1 MALEAVDISLA
12 IGDRDILFKVSF
24 EAMDG
29 CITALVGPNGAGKTT
44 LLRTLAG
51 DGYAS
56 QGEVRLNGK
65 TLRDYSLKELARAR
79 SVMTQSTDIAFNFSV
94 LEILEMAWMSGPRE
108 NFLSYL
114 NRMADEL
121 GLALFLDRSFRS
133 LSGGEKQRVLFARAV
148 LQITAN
154 SSGRAGRFVLLDEP
168 TSSLDIA
175 YELQLLASC
184 ANLAQQ
190 GVGVL
195 VVLHD
200 LNLAAK
206 FADQIVLLDQGKRVR
221 AGSPAEVLQPDLLSE
236 VYQTR
241 INVEKHPKI
250 EKLLVYT

>member
-1 MALEAVDISLA
+1 MALEAVDISLT
-12 IGDRDILFKVSF
+12 IDGKPILSQVSL

-51 DGYAS
+51 DGDAS

-79 SVMTQSTDIAFNFSV
+79 SVMTQSTDIAFDFSV

-108 NFLSYL
+108 NFLTSL
-114 NRMADEL
+114 NPVAEEL
-121 GLALFLDRSFRS
+121 GIALFTDRSFRS

-175 YELQLLASC
+175 YELQLLECC
-184 ANLAQQ
+184 ANLTQQ
-190 GVGVL
+190 GVGFL

-221 AGSPAEVLQPDLLSE
+221 AGTPAEVLEPDLLSE
-236 VYQTR
+236 VYKTR

>member
-1 MALEAVDISLA
+1 MALEAMDISLA
-12 IGDRDILFKVSF
+12 IGGRDILSEVSL

-51 DGYAS
+51 DGDAS

-65 TLRDYSLKELARAR
+65 TLRAYSLKELARAR
-79 SVMTQSTDIAFNFSV
+79 SVMTQSTDIAFDFSV

-108 NFLSYL
+108 NFLSSL
-114 NRMADEL
+114 NPVAKEL
-121 GLALFLDRSFRS
+121 GITPFLERSFRS

-154 SSGRAGRFVLLDEP
+154 STGRFGRFVLLDEP
-168 TSSLDIA
+168 TASLDIA
-175 YELQLLASC
+175 YELQLLAC
-184 ANLAQQ
+184 CTNLAKQ
-190 GVGVL
+190 GIGFL

-200 LNLAAK
+200 LNLAAR

-221 AGSPAEVLQPDLLSE
+221 AGTPAEVLDPDLLSQ
-236 VYQTR
+236 VYKTR

>member
-1 MALEAVDISLA
+1 MALEAMDISLA
-12 IGDRDILFKVSF
+12 IGGRDILSEVSL

-51 DGYAS
+51 DGDAS

-65 TLRDYSLKELARAR
+65 TLRAYSLKELARAR
-79 SVMTQSTDIAFNFSV
+79 SVMTQSTDIAFDFSV

-108 NFLSYL
+108 NFLSSL
-114 NRMADEL
+114 NPVAKEL
-121 GLALFLDRSFRS
+121 GITPFLERSFRS

-154 SSGRAGRFVLLDEP
+154 STGRFGRFVLLDEP
-168 TSSLDIA
+168 TASLDIA
-175 YELQLLASC
+175 YELQLLAC
-184 ANLAQQ
+184 CTNLAKQ
-190 GVGVL
+190 GIGFL

-200 LNLAAK
+200 LNLAAR

-221 AGSPAEVLQPDLLSE
+221 AGTPAEVLDPDLLSR
-236 VYQTR
+236 VYKTR

>member
-1 MALEAVDISLA
+1 MALEAVDISVV
-12 IGDRDILFKVSF
+12 IGDRDILSKVSF

-51 DGYAS
+51 DGDAS
-56 QGEVRLNGK
+56 QGEVWLNGK

>member
-1 MALEAVDISLA
+1 MALEAVDISLV
-12 IGDRDILFKVSF
+12 IGDRDILSKVSF

-51 DGYAS
+51 DGDAS
-56 QGEVRLNGK
+56 QGEVWLNGK

-79 SVMTQSTDIAFNFSV
+79 SVMTQSIDIAFNFSV

>member
-12 IGDRDILFKVSF
+12 IGDRDILSKVSF

-29 CITALVGPNGAGKTT
+29 SITALVGPNGAGKTT

-51 DGYAS
+51 DGDVS
-56 QGEVRLNGK
+56 QGGVWLNGK

-154 SSGRAGRFVLLDEP
+154 SSVRAGRFVLLDEP

>member
-12 IGDRDILFKVSF
+12 IGDRDILSKVSF

-51 DGYAS
+51 DGDAS
-56 QGEVRLNGK
+56 QGEVWLNGK

-154 SSGRAGRFVLLDEP
+154 SSGRAGRLVLLDEP

>member
-12 IGDRDILFKVSF
+12 IGDRDILSKVSF

-51 DGYAS
+51 DGDAS
-56 QGEVRLNGK
+56 QGEVWLNGK

-79 SVMTQSTDIAFNFSV
+79 SVMTQSSDIAFNFSV
-94 LEILEMAWMSGPRE
+94 LEILEMARMSGPRE

-121 GLALFLDRSFRS
+121 GLAPFLDRSFRS

-154 SSGRAGRFVLLDEP
+154 SLGRAGRFVLLDEP

>member
-1 MALEAVDISLA
+1 MALEAVDISLV
-12 IGDRDILFKVSF
+12 IGDRDILSKVSF

-51 DGYAS
+51 DGDAS
-56 QGEVRLNGK
+56 QGEVWLNGK

-114 NRMADEL
+114 SRMADEL